1 MASASEQPGFDRP
14 ALLSGM
20 KRLPKKG
27 ILVSAFALALC
38 IQLAI
43 GALSYRNT
51 AGLIQTADSVRHTQ
65 EVVHRLE
72 DLLGDLATSPAII
85 HRKVTYLR
93 ALTADNDPQQRFL
106 DVLEPLV
113 QAELARRERTYDS
126 REGKGS
132 SAAAKTRRPD
142 QPEVQIAEVISQ
154 MEDQE
159 QRLLVERSQAAKAS
173 SRKTFI
179 TLFIGTAV
187 SFALLLAVFNFLSR
201 ETSERQRAE
210 QVSHGQ
216 TETLMK
222 TLSALAAES
231 KLERFSGQVLAA
243 IAEQFN
249 AHSASLWLY
258 DPSRGILQAHTLYEQ
273 GQVRQAADLAELNR
287 ESTTPEFLGWQ
298 EFARERGS
306 LVLRDVETNAML
318 APIRDWLV
326 SRGIRTVLCAPLVA
340 ADEIIG
346 CIALS
351 STEHREY
358 ERQELELV
366 QALAQQLSLA
376 IQLTRLAEKGQRSA
390 VLEERNRMAREIHD
404 TLAQGFTGIV
414 VQLEAAEDV
423 LAENPDAACEHMRQA
438 ENLARQSLAE
448 ARTSVQALRPP
459 PLETADL
466 AGALNRLASE
476 LTRGASVR
484 VNFFLQGR
492 PRPLP
497 PEIEGNLL
505 RIGQEALANALK
517 HAQAARVRVELDFRG
532 GKVQLK
538 VLDDGRGFDPDF
550 KTTHCGF
557 GLISMRERA
566 EGMGGHLTISSG
578 AGRGTQ
584 VLVAVPAPVQ
594 DSEIVSHE

>member
-1 MASASEQPGFDRP
+1 MASASKQPGFDRP
-14 ALLSGM
+14 AFLGRM

-38 IQLAI
+38 IQLVI

-72 DLLGDLATSPAII
+72 DLLGDLATTPAII
-85 HRKVTYLR
+85 HRKVAYLR
-93 ALTADNDPQQRFL
+93 DLTADNAPQQKLL
-106 DVLEPLV
+106 DALEPLV
-113 QAELARRERTYDS
+113 QAELEQRERTHDS

-132 SAAAKTRRPD
+132 NAAAD
-142 QPEVQIAEVISQ
+142 QPEVQIGEVISQ

-159 QRLLVERSQAAKAS
+159 QKLLVERSQAAKAS

-201 ETSERQRAE
+201 ETSQRQRAE

-231 KLERFSGQVLAA
+231 KLEPFSGQVLAA

-298 EFARERGS
+298 EFARERRS
-306 LVLRDVETNAML
+306 LVVQDIETNAML

-376 IQLTRLAEKGQRSA
+376 IQLTRLAEKGQQSA

-414 VQLEAAEDV
+414 VQLEAAEDI

-448 ARTSVQALRPP
+448 ARTSVRALRPQ

-492 PRPLP
+492 PRPLS

-538 VLDDGRGFDPDF
+538 VLDDGRGFDPDL
-550 KTTHCGF
+550 KTTDGGF

-566 EGMGGHLTISSG
+566 EGMGGELTISSG

-584 VLVAVPAPVQ
+584 VLVSVPAQ
-594 DSEIVSHE
+594 DSEIVSHD